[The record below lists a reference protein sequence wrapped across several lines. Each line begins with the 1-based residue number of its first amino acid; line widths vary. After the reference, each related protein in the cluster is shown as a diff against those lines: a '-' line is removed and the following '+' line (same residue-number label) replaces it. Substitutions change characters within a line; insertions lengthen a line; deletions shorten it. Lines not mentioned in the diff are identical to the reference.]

1 MKLTNKRNLPA
12 IFARAADPYKRIGD
26 VSATGLLDPVQKTV
40 ITRRFW
46 EQVEEDVS
54 NRLWAIFGRAVHSL
68 FEESERSHAYAEL
81 GKAIEGLGS
90 VTIIDEV
97 ATSAAIMQVLNTYK
111 QLPVIEERV
120 AIHIIGHKVKAISIE
135 EATRLTDQPHEGLIV
150 SGCADHIDRARR
162 HIDDIKVT
170 KTWAHKYGA
179 HLPKWTEQLSIYQFI
194 YGINLILIE
203 TASVLEML
211 RDWSEHE
218 LGWQQEYPEFDVYET
233 PIDLLPEDETYALI
247 RERGERILEL
257 IDAPLEELPPCTDED
272 RWADPPAFAVFG
284 KKDAKRATKLF
295 RVERGEDPH
304 VQYELA
310 CDLRNKKGGTSY
322 VEERP
327 ARNKRCEKWCSA
339 APFCLQWKALQKEG
353 ASCLD

>member
-1 MKLTNKRNLPA
+1 MKLTNNRDLPA
-12 IFARAADPYKRIGD
+12 IFARAADPYKRVGD

-46 EQVEEDVS
+46 DQVEEDVS

-68 FEESERSHAYAEL
+68 FEESERSNAHAVL
-81 GKAIEGLGS
+81 GTAIEILAN
-90 VTIIDEV
+90 TIATGGVSTDETQQVID
-97 ATSAAIMQVLNTYK
+97 AYNS
-111 QLPVIEERV
+111 LPVIEERV

-170 KTWAHKYGA
+170 KTWAHKFGA
-179 HLPKWTEQLSIYQFI
+179 HLPKWTEQLSIYQFL
-194 YGINLILIE
+194 YGINGILIE

-218 LGWQQEYPEFDVYET
+218 LGRQQDYPEFDVYEI

-353 ASCLD
+353 ASCLE